1 MEIKYYGLPVKM
13 FSWNCRG
20 LRSTD
25 APKIPYLCWSVRY
38 YDICIVF
45 LQETKC
51 SVADA
56 VCKTS
61 PLNLPRFCGTDS
73 VGTSGGLLLLWDARS
88 DIFPLVTDPHFILCK
103 VVNHGSNSVWYALFL
118 YGESCSASRAS
129 FWHEMKALC
138 SSYSP
143 LCMIGDFNQ
152 VEHHYDKLGGSS
164 NITGWKSFLDW
175 RIHIPL
181 SELPYSGPNFT
192 WANKRNSSSL
202 ILERLDRCYASQ
214 DWNLLFPD
222 AYLKNLNLFLSDHAP
237 IVLSTSAKVK
247 KPKRPY
253 RVDNWCLELPA
264 IQALISV
271 IWNSSSICNAAT
283 SVSLK
288 LAKIRSAIL
297 QWVLENRHHFML
309 DWSLISKDFSVSAAY
324 IQDSSSAFNHITN
337 IRSIEHDVYIQHSFW
352 KQRAKSDFR
361 FNDGLPTSYF
371 FSRSKARE
379 KRLRI
384 FALKNDMGNWI
395 SSDMDLSNLIV
406 SHFTCLFTSKIFDL
420 RVL

>member
-1 MEIKYYGLPVKM
+1 
-13 FSWNCRG
+13 
-20 LRSTD
+20 
-25 APKIPYLCWSVRY
+25 
-38 YDICIVF
+38 
-45 LQETKC
+45 
-51 SVADA
+51 
-56 VCKTS
+56 
-61 PLNLPRFCGTDS
+61 
-73 VGTSGGLLLLWDARS
+73 
-88 DIFPLVTDPHFILCK
+88 
-103 VVNHGSNSVWYALFL
+103 
-118 YGESCSASRAS
+118 
-129 FWHEMKALC
+129 MKALC

-175 RIHIPL
+175 RINIPL

-222 AYLKNLNLFLSDHAP
+222 AYLKNLNLFLFDHAP

-264 IQALISV
+264 IQALISS
-271 IWNSSSICNAAT
+271 IWNSSSLCNAAT

-297 QWVLENRHHFML
+297 KWVLENRHHFML
-309 DWSLISKDFSVSAAY
+309 DWSLISKDLSVSAALA
-324 IQDSSSAFNHITN
+324 QDSSSAFDHITN

-352 KQRAKSDFR
+352 KQRAKSEFR

-384 FALKNDMGNWI
+384 FALKDDMGNWI

-406 SHFTCLFTSKIFDL
+406 SHFTCLFTSSTQSTGSLTLQDL
-420 RVL
+420 SIPRLDGFQQDYLSRPFSASDVEYAFFR